1 MENLSIDI
9 ETYSDVDLTKCGVY
23 RYAESDAFEIL
34 LFAYSADEGSVT
46 VIDMTQ
52 TANLPAWLE
61 NAIVDPKVKKWAYNA
76 NFERVCLSQWLL
88 GKGRYLEPESWYCDM
103 VWAATLG
110 LPGSLKTVGEA
121 LKIENQKM
129 AEGADLIR
137 YFCKPCKPTKTNGGR
152 IRNYPEH
159 ALDKWETFVKYN
171 RRDVEAELAIHK
183 RLMPYPVSELIW
195 KEYHQDQAINDR
207 GVLLDQDLIRS
218 AIKID
223 RSTSAQLKDEM
234 KAITGLDNPGS
245 VTQLKGWLAGHGV
258 EATTLGK
265 KAVLALIDQTHGDVQ
280 KVLKLR
286 QISAKSSV
294 KKYEAMK
301 RSVNADHRARGLFQF
316 FGAPRTGRFAGRRI
330 QLQNLPQNHIP
341 DLAEARQLVRDGDA
355 DMVAALYE
363 NVPDTLSQLLRTA
376 LIPKPG
382 FKFIVSDF
390 SAIEARVL
398 SWIAGEKWRM
408 EVFAENG
415 DIYCASASQMFG
427 VPVVKHGVNRELR
440 QKGKI
445 AELALGYGGS
455 VGALKSMG
463 ALEMGLSEDEL
474 PGLVRSWRK
483 TNPKIV
489 DFWWQVDG
497 AVKDTLRTGQVNS
510 VKNTGITTRYDGA
523 YLEIMLPSGRNLFYL
538 SPAFGENKFGGE
550 CITYMGLDAA
560 RHWSRVNSYGPKFVE
575 NIIQGLA
582 RDILCAAMLR
592 MRTLRIVGHVHDEV
606 IIEAPKSLEVETIN
620 QIMAETPSWAPGL
633 VLNADGYE
641 CHFYQKD

>member
-1 MENLSIDI
+1 
-9 ETYSDVDLTKCGVY
+9 
-23 RYAESDAFEIL
+23 
-34 LFAYSADEGSVT
+34 
-46 VIDMTQ
+46 
-52 TANLPAWLE
+52 
-61 NAIVDPKVKKWAYNA
+61 
-76 NFERVCLSQWLL
+76 
-88 GKGRYLEPESWYCDM
+88 
-103 VWAATLG
+103 
-110 LPGSLKTVGEA
+110 
-121 LKIENQKM
+121 
-129 AEGADLIR
+129 
-137 YFCKPCKPTKTNGGR
+137 
-152 IRNYPEH
+152 
-159 ALDKWETFVKYN
+159 
-171 RRDVEAELAIHK
+171 
-183 RLMPYPVSELIW
+183 MPYPASELIW
-195 KEYHQDQAINDR
+195 KEYHQDQEINDR
-207 GVLLDQDLIRS
+207 GVLLDQDLISS

-245 VTQLKGWLAGHGV
+245 VTQLKEWLADRGI

-286 QISAKSSV
+286 QISAKSSI

-301 RSVNADHRARGLFQF
+301 RSANADHRARGLFQF

-341 DLAEARQLVRDGDA
+341 DLTEARQLVRDGNPET
-355 DMVAALYE
+355 VAALYD

-398 SWIAGEKWRM
+398 SWIAGERWRM
-408 EVFAENG
+408 EVFAQNG

-427 VPVVKHGVNRELR
+427 VPVVKHGVNGELR

-463 ALEMGLSEDEL
+463 ALEMGLSEEEL

-483 TNPKIV
+483 TNPRIV
-489 DFWWQVDG
+489 DFWWQVDA
-497 AVKDTLRTGQVNS
+497 AVKDTVRTGRLNRIAGA
-510 VKNTGITTRYDGA
+510 GITTRYDGR
-523 YLEIMLPSGRNLFYL
+523 YLKIGLPSGRSLFYPE
-538 SPAFGENKFGGE
+538 PAFGENRFGGE
-550 CITYMGLDAA
+550 CVTYMGLDTA
-560 RHWSRVNSYGPKFVE
+560 RHWSRIDSYGPKFVE
-575 NIIQGLA
+575 NIIQGIS
-582 RDILCAAMLR
+582 RDILCEAMLR
-592 MRTLRIVGHVHDEV
+592 MRALRIVGHVHDEV

-620 QIMAETPSWAPGL
+620 QIMAETPSWAPGP